1 MSKVPFQQLNYENI
15 NNLHIC
21 VCSTKFTIQSSF
33 LLPWPLLPHF
43 HHPFLPPHLP
53 LATSLSCSV
62 RLVEL
67 ITLFGLAQ
75 FIPESGRASIANFY
89 HSLNFNAAFLSPLT
103 AVSAGFTQPSFPPPP
118 PPNIFPIRSCGQGLH
133 CMANEIKLAAVALLM
148 NTWQLQR
155 SNAFTVYC
163 LNDWKY
169 RAINRLSQAWT
180 YRMFN
185 GTVNHSLIKDKEM
198 TQGVINKMNEY

>member
-1 MSKVPFQQLNYENI
+1 MFLWPKRIMSKVSFQQLNYENI

-21 VCSTKFTIQSSF
+21 VCTTKFAIQSSF

-43 HHPFLPPHLP
+43 YHPFP

-75 FIPESGRASIANFY
+75 FIPESSRASIANFY

-103 AVSAGFTQPSFPPPP
+103 AVSAGFTQPSSPCHVSLP
-118 PPNIFPIRSCGQGLH
+118 
-133 CMANEIKLAAVALLM
+133 LA
-148 NTWQLQR
+148 
-155 SNAFTVYC
+155 
-163 LNDWKY
+163 
-169 RAINRLSQAWT
+169 
-180 YRMFN
+180 
-185 GTVNHSLIKDKEM
+185 GHP
-198 TQGVINKMNEY
+198 